1 MGMQTLKVQWVC
13 MVDDKTFGVLSM
25 PVTDGELRMVALI
38 GNTSHKDGIFLSPE
52 LMGEHLREVVG
63 NLHRFVLVIDKTI
76 RRLRPFQD
84 DIGAFFPMKCE
95 ETTVEGF
102 AFFFKNT
109 HLNLNAGILEFLDA
123 TTLHLGEFIDATYDY
138 PSHTFPDDQV
148 GTWGR
153 LAIV

>member
-84 DIGAFFPMKCE
+84 DIGAFLPMECE
-95 ETTVEGF
+95 EATVQLF
-102 AFFFKNT
+102 AFLLQDT
-109 HLNLNAGILEFLDA
+109 HLNGDAGILEFLDT
-123 TTLHLGEFIDATYDY
+123 TTLYLSEFIDTAYDH
-138 PSHTFPDDQV
+138 PSHPLPND
-148 GTWGR
+148 
-153 LAIV
+153 